1 MPSASSD
8 LRRRKYKHFFV
19 DEIPDRYEAR
29 VDVRRFSSGERIV
42 FALQCGDLCR
52 DAGMI
57 RERRIITAQ
66 TPAVDHAIAG
76 RS

>member
-42 FALQCGDLCR
+42 FLPYSAEIYAETQ
-52 DAGMI
+52 A
-57 RERRIITAQ
+57 
-66 TPAVDHAIAG
+66 
-76 RS
+76 